1 MRTPIRHASILLLS
15 TTLGLLS
22 CEKDDD
28 GGGVPET
35 LSTVVVND
43 LPADTIIGIA
53 STGQPFGAGR
63 YTLFSMERNT
73 VVPNTDS
80 ASAKWD
86 VGFRGTTV
94 ITNSGNSGPAQGGAF
109 VFTGLFDELK
119 TIPADSVFR
128 TDNAPSAYAVPFGS
142 NRGWY
147 VYNAP
152 ANLVTPIP
160 GRVLVFRTA
169 SGRFA
174 KMEILNYYKGGMTPA
189 TTAPDDDKLRKQRF
203 YKFRNVFQPNGGKTF

>member
-1 MRTPIRHASILLLS
+1 MRTPIRNASILLLS
-15 TTLGLLS
+15 LTLGLLS
-22 CEKDDD
+22 CEKDAD
-28 GGGVPET
+28 GGGVTDMP
-35 LSTVVVND
+35 STFVVND

-63 YTLFSMERNT
+63 YTLFSLERNT
-73 VVPNTDS
+73 VVPNSDS
-80 ASAKWD
+80 ISAKWD

-94 ITNSGNSGPAQGGAF
+94 ITNSGNSGPAQAGAF

-119 TIPADSVFR
+119 SIPADSVFR
-128 TDNAPSAYAVPFGS
+128 IDNAPSAYAVPFGS

-152 ANLVTPIP
+152 ANLVTSIP

-174 KMEILNYYKGGMTPA
+174 KMEILNYYKGGVTPA
-189 TTAPDDDKLRKQRF
+189 TTASDDEKLKKQRF
-203 YKFRNVFQPNGGKTF
+203 YKFRYVFQPNGGKTF

>member
-22 CEKDDD
+22 CEKDGD

-63 YTLFSMERNT
+63 YTLFSLERNT

-169 SGRFA
+169 NGRFA
-174 KMEILNYYKGGMTPA
+174 KMEILNYYKGGVTPA

-203 YKFRNVFQPNGGKTF
+203 YKFRYVFQPNGGKTF